1 MAAVQQ
7 QPVPRVLALLL
18 AGLFFLALASGARHN
33 IQVVFPRRVQREQA
47 GAPGRGARGRAARD
61 AEGTSGGGDP
71 QDFVFYRMDAF
82 GKTLL
87 LRLTP
92 NKEFL
97 SRSFQ
102 TMTLGGDGRVVDL
115 SGSTGACFYS
125 GTVESFERSSVVLST
140 CSGLMGLIKV
150 NNEQMLIEPLS
161 QRRRYFGGRPHRVYR
176 RELPQASVTQFCGTE
191 TDDRGSESDEPGSR
205 KTKRSAVNN
214 IDARQRTV
222 EALVVLDKS
231 IVKHHG
237 RALVKT
243 YALTVMSMVNSV
255 ISLPSMGHNINI
267 AVTKLVILEED
278 QVGLKLAHHADS
290 ALHNFCQ
297 WQREKLPYVSAVDTD
312 TNEVIGH
319 RDRPSRH
326 DAAILLTRKDIC
338 KDRDEPCGT
347 LGMAF
352 ISGLCDPNRMCSVN
366 EDNGLTLAF
375 TVAHE
380 LGHNLGMNHDG
391 RENRCVSR
399 PDLSIQY
406 IMSSSWLRRTGK
418 VNLQWS
424 RCSRARVE
432 NFLRSKQSQCLL
444 DTKSEANVNLQYREE
459 LPGELYTAQ
468 QQCVFNFGKNASVC
482 PYPEKKN
489 RLCESLWCI
498 EPGKDE
504 CVTKEFAA
512 VDGTECGNDK
522 WCKAGRCE
530 YNKDP
535 VHGGWGNWTRWS
547 GCSRTCGM
555 GVRFAAR
562 KCDNP
567 YPEYDGR
574 YCSGDR
580 IKYDVCNTQPCPEGS
595 PTFRSEQCTS
605 YRHQHARANKTQ
617 SSLWYP
623 VYSEESPCSL
633 LCRPVSGRRRTV
645 WTLSDRVIDGTPCSP
660 GKRAL
665 CVDGQCKRVGCDD
678 VIGSDA
684 EEDRCGVCR
693 GNGTTCHL
701 VRGMYQH
708 QHGTGY
714 EEIVVIPKGAR
725 KIRVMEARP
734 MRSYLA
740 MRDSASKRYVNGGRR
755 IELPGIFKMAGTKVQ
770 YTRKDLW
777 ETFTAEGPTNNSLQ
791 FLILQQDPVVG
802 VVFEYA
808 VDLENAS
815 HEESPTVNNYKIT
828 NVVDSFREDVPTYG
842 WVPDGWGE
850 CDAVCGG
857 GVRRGRNR
865 CMQLVI
871 QNRSLTFVEDEPCR
885 NLARPHQKEEKCNN
899 APCETK
905 WRTAGWLPCPVTCG
919 EGTQRRVV
927 ACTQELPNGTLRATE
942 TCAGSRPPSEKPCRL
957 KSCPL
962 VASGWK
968 ESSWGECSVTCG
980 GGIQS
985 RLVRCVGRASDGSE
999 RYVGE
1004 AQCQEEKPA
1013 ETKEC
1018 GNRSCEDAYEWRT
1031 DAWSACSASCGLGV
1045 QLRNASCVDPL
1056 ENDTDTAVPEQ
1067 LCFAPKPD
1075 VIRNCTFG
1083 ACPIKKWEVSAWA
1096 GCSVS
1101 CGQGMQSRDVTC
1113 MTSYTNGTV
1122 LTGDDLCDAP
1132 KPPPVRSCGFEPCP
1146 ISESWDA
1153 TTWHACSV
1161 TCGQGIRSRRVRCK
1175 VTYPNGTMLY
1185 APDVR
1190 CNDTEKPRT
1199 LKPCFGMECAAKPI
1213 EIVWSKCSSKCGP
1226 GERTRRVKCH
1236 QEDALCKVK
1245 YRAVRRVSC
1254 YGSKC
1259 SGVWKTGPWS
1269 KCSVTCGYGLQH
1281 RSTRCK
1287 TDRTD
1292 RTWFHNCNKHDR
1304 PDSTRSCSAGSC
1316 VNAFDF
1322 HVFPLQPPKV
1332 KEPRRC
1338 TRDRANPRICQV
1350 VKTRGRLCRHTHW
1363 AKNCCRTCGYY
1374 EVV

>member
-1 MAAVQQ
+1 MSVLRTTRKRS
-7 QPVPRVLALLL
+7 QPQSCFSNRSGDPEQKPPQDVSQERFVVLEESTALPRSSCQVPGVFSSPTTVLGSTQTDALLV
-18 AGLFFLALASGARHN
+18 AREILHS
-33 IQVVFPRRVQREQA
+33 V
-47 GAPGRGARGRAARD
+47 
-61 AEGTSGGGDP
+61 
-71 QDFVFYRMDAF
+71 
-82 GKTLL
+82 
-87 LRLTP
+87 
-92 NKEFL
+92 L
-97 SRSFQ
+97 SREA
-102 TMTLGGDGRVVDL
+102 GYVVDTNVFRSFIRQSTTAVWL
-115 SGSTGACFYS
+115 HDADKFVKVYSTG
-125 GTVESFERSSVVLST
+125 
-140 CSGLMGLIKV
+140 
-150 NNEQMLIEPLS
+150 
-161 QRRRYFGGRPHRVYR
+161 RRAWRLG
-176 RELPQASVTQFCGTE
+176 
-191 TDDRGSESDEPGSR
+191 
-205 KTKRSAVNN
+205 
-214 IDARQRTV
+214 
-222 EALVVLDKS
+222 
-231 IVKHHG
+231 
-237 RALVKT
+237 
-243 YALTVMSMVNSV
+243 
-255 ISLPSMGHNINI
+255 
-267 AVTKLVILEED
+267 
-278 QVGLKLAHHADS
+278 
-290 ALHNFCQ
+290 
-297 WQREKLPYVSAVDTD
+297 
-312 TNEVIGH
+312 
-319 RDRPSRH
+319 
-326 DAAILLTRKDIC
+326 RKDIC

-347 LGMAF
+347 LAFSIRTTVGLNKNTKISGEAGSGVLIFPGPAGARARMAF

-842 WVPDGWGE
+842 WVPDGWGNVTPSVGE
-850 CDAVCGG
+850 
-857 GVRRGRNR
+857 
-865 CMQLVI
+865 LVI

-1018 GNRSCEDAYEWRT
+1018 GNRSCEDAIPRHSAAALTGGHSSDSVLRKTTHLLMTWASYGYEWRT

-1146 ISESWDA
+1146 I
-1153 TTWHACSV
+1153 
-1161 TCGQGIRSRRVRCK
+1161 R
-1175 VTYPNGTMLY
+1175 
-1185 APDVR
+1185 
-1190 CNDTEKPRT
+1190 
-1199 LKPCFGMECAAKPI
+1199 
-1213 EIVWSKCSSKCGP
+1213 
-1226 GERTRRVKCH
+1226 
-1236 QEDALCKVK
+1236 
-1245 YRAVRRVSC
+1245 
-1254 YGSKC
+1254 
-1259 SGVWKTGPWS
+1259 
-1269 KCSVTCGYGLQH
+1269 
-1281 RSTRCK
+1281 
-1287 TDRTD
+1287 
-1292 RTWFHNCNKHDR
+1292 
-1304 PDSTRSCSAGSC
+1304 
-1316 VNAFDF
+1316 
-1322 HVFPLQPPKV
+1322 
-1332 KEPRRC
+1332 
-1338 TRDRANPRICQV
+1338 
-1350 VKTRGRLCRHTHW
+1350 
-1363 AKNCCRTCGYY
+1363 
-1374 EVV
+1374 